1 VEIKRGRI
9 VRTQYSD
16 VILAMKEVGGKR
28 VHLQEIYDAVGHH
41 RSLSDHDLEPH
52 PTHGQQNYRHT
63 VRSCLN
69 TLQKY
74 RLVDHS
80 GKPIYSLTPLAL
92 EKLHIFEADSSGMSG
107 GKQEVNLE
115 ELLAGL
121 KRSRLDS
128 MGAE

>member
-1 VEIKRGRI
+1 M
-9 VRTQYSD
+9 RTWYSA

-69 TLQKY
+69 ILQKH
-74 RLVDHS
+74 RLVDYF
-80 GKPIYSLTPLAL
+80 GKAICSLTPLAI
-92 EKLHIFEADSSGMSG
+92 EKI
-107 GKQEVNLE
+107 
-115 ELLAGL
+115 
-121 KRSRLDS
+121 
-128 MGAE
+128 